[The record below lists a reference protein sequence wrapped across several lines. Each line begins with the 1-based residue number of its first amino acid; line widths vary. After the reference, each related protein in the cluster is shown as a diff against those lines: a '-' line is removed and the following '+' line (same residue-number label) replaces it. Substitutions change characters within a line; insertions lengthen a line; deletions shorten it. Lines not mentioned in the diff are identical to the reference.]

1 MFFMD
6 ERFNSKYRIPSTR
19 LPGWDYGSNGLY
31 YITICT
37 KNRVHYF
44 GNIVNEPNL
53 ETKAAL
59 KMTPIGNVAFENWMA
74 IPLHHPYIEL
84 DEFVLMPN
92 HLHGIIFINRPDKP
106 DWQINQFGPQSQNL
120 ASAMRGYKASVK
132 TYATI
137 NEIEFSWQPRY
148 FDRVIRN
155 ENEYRNVREYIFNNP
170 RDWLAKGDNEDNYF
184 PM

>member
-1 MFFMD
+1 MN
-6 ERFNSKYRIPSTR
+6 EKFNNKYRIPSTR
-19 LPGWDYGSNGLY
+19 LLGWDYGSNGLY

-37 KNRVHYF
+37 KNRVHYL
-44 GNIVNEPNL
+44 GDVVYESTS
-53 ETKAAL
+53 ETQAAL
-59 KMTPIGNVAFENWMA
+59 MTTQIGEVAFRNWTD
-74 IPLHHPYIEL
+74 IPIHHPFIEL

-92 HLHGIIFINRPDKP
+92 HLHGIIFINRPHKL
-106 DWQINQFGPQSQNL
+106 DWQINKFGPQSQNL

-155 ENEYRNVREYIFNNP
+155 ESEYHNVKEYIFNNQA
-170 RDWLAKGDNEDNYF
+170 DWLVKGDNEDNYF
-184 PM
+184 PL